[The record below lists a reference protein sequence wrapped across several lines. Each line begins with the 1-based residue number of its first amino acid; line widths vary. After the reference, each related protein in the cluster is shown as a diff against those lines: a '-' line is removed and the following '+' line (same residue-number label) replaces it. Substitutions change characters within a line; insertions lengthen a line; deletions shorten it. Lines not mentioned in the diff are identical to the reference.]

1 MDVIGLG
8 ALNVDL
14 IYEVEDLASLGI
26 ERGRERLGSYEEFSD
41 LLEFLKNK
49 GKLRVKSGGG
59 SAANTIYALG
69 RMGFS
74 CGYLGKIGRDEEG
87 IFLLNQFE
95 EVGVDTAK
103 IKQNRKSGICLVLLD
118 KSKDR
123 SIIILPNANDT
134 LSYSELDID
143 YINKA
148 QFLHMSSFVGRI
160 PFEAQKLVATKAKV
174 KISFNPGEP
183 HATKGIKELAP
194 ILERSSILFLS
205 QGEAEI
211 LTGQNYK
218 KGARRLLDYG
228 IEIIACTLGGRGSY
242 VLSRKEELE
251 VPPEKL
257 KAVDTTGAG
266 DVYAAGFL
274 AGLLKKLPLFECAR
288 LATRA
293 AAQSIKGYGRNSYP
307 DKYFLNHDSESVYRI

>member
-103 IKQNRKSGICLVLLD
+103 IKQNRKSGICLILLD

-123 SIIILPNANDT
+123 SIIILANANDT
-134 LSYSELDID
+134 LSYSEFDID

-160 PFEAQKLVATKAKV
+160 PFEAQKLVATKTKV

-183 HATKGIKELAP
+183 HATKGIKELVP

-307 DKYFLNHDSESVYRI
+307 DRRFVNRIS